1 MREMNGSQNSFV
13 VAHQSLLI
21 YFVPSVGWA
30 GKGNDS
36 CHLLYLSCS
45 CLTNECIFWRPAVW
59 MGIGNVFGEM
69 QAFNLRNNHPK
80 VYRDLWEGKE
90 SAGLVCSLQERG
102 AQPTG
107 SSLARC
113 YAYSVLWR
121 RFNTAF
127 LRLYNWRI
135 KKFENLIDG
144 EGEREVFWMVCR
156 LLPPQVFITPFLQG
170 IMGHRSG
177 VLIHSSCIPHFACF
191 LSHLPNQGPSP
202 PLCFLQA
209 CLCVCMCERMCVHIW
224 VCVCLFWACLL
235 VSSCLLASSFS
246 QGKTGYLFG
255 GHKGE
260 SCGKKKNALYMAKIR
275 TKITALWT

>member
-1 MREMNGSQNSFV
+1 MSDERDERITK
-13 VAHQSLLI
+13 LLCCCSSVI
-21 YFVPSVGWA
+21 TDIFCAIVGWA

-45 CLTNECIFWRPAVW
+45 YLTNECIFWRPAVW

-260 SCGKKKNALYMAKIR
+260 TCGKKKCSLHG
-275 TKITALWT
+275 